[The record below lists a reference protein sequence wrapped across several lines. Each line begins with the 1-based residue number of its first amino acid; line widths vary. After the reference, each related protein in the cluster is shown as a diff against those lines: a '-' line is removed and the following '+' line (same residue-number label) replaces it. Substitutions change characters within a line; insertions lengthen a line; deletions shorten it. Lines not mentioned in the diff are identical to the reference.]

1 MSSKRSRSR
10 SPEKSRSKSAQHRS
24 KKQRHA
30 KPHDRREEESNTSAA
45 LNALLDKVTLISSS
59 MENFNTRLSALES
72 RQTQQTLSNEHV
84 QLEVDEQDHDDAAFC
99 HRSYETGSV
108 DQLSVYVPPDQ
119 DLEIVSPAILDTHDG
134 HRDGPTKSKSLDP
147 VPNKISANVTTSI
160 YPAIFH
166 SSGPFKDSY
175 RTPLQQCQGLNL
187 QILQLLMG

>member
-30 KPHDRREEESNTSAA
+30 KPHDRREEQSNTSAA

-72 RQTQQTLSNEHV
+72 RQTQQTLLSNEHV

-99 HRSYETGSV
+99 HRSYETGSA

-119 DLEIVSPAILDTHDG
+119 DL
-134 HRDGPTKSKSLDP
+134 
-147 VPNKISANVTTSI
+147 
-160 YPAIFH
+160 
-166 SSGPFKDSY
+166 
-175 RTPLQQCQGLNL
+175 
-187 QILQLLMG
+187 